1 MVERIDKPMQFK
13 DGQPVRTSSPEMH
26 TRSSDTSIDE
36 QTAATLPH
44 FSQILKEDRY
54 AFYVLLTFTFAVMWS
69 NKSSPTLG
77 PVCNTCSSLGSA
89 GGPQIVSAGS
99 SSNDIG
105 FVRVDL
111 LSYLMTSFENMIWCI
126 SISVHLLN

>member
-13 DGQPVRTSSPEMH
+13 DGQPVRTLSPEMP

-44 FSQILKEDRY
+44 FSQILKEDRC
-54 AFYVLLTFTFAVMWS
+54 AIYVLLTFTFAVMWS
-69 NKSSPTLG
+69 NKSSPTLC
-77 PVCNTCSSLGSA
+77 PVCDTCSSLGSA
-89 GGPQIVSAGS
+89 GVPQIVSAGS

>member
-1 MVERIDKPMQFK
+1 MVEHIDKPMQFK
-13 DGQPVRTSSPEMH
+13 DGQPVRTSSPEMR

-54 AFYVLLTFTFAVMWS
+54 AIYVLLTFTFAVMWS
-69 NKSSPTLG
+69 NKSSPTPG
-77 PVCNTCSSLGSA
+77 PVCDTYSSLASA

-111 LSYLMTSFENMIWCI
+111 LSYLMTSFENMIQCI

>member
-13 DGQPVRTSSPEMH
+13 DGQPVRTSSPEMC

-54 AFYVLLTFTFAVMWS
+54 AIYVLL
-69 NKSSPTLG
+69 
-77 PVCNTCSSLGSA
+77 
-89 GGPQIVSAGS
+89 
-99 SSNDIG
+99 
-105 FVRVDL
+105 
-111 LSYLMTSFENMIWCI
+111 
-126 SISVHLLN
+126 HLLLQSCGQTSPVLLWTQFATPAVLWVLQVALKLCLLAYPQMT

>member
-1 MVERIDKPMQFK
+1 MQFK
-13 DGQPVRTSSPEMH
+13 DGQPIRTSSPEMC

-54 AFYVLLTFTFAVMWS
+54 AIYVSLTFTFAVMWS
-69 NKSSPTLG
+69 NKSSPTSG
-77 PVCNTCSSLGSA
+77 PVYDTCSSLGSA

-99 SSNDIG
+99 SSNDKNEWHQQSLQLDKVQSPG
-105 FVRVDL
+105 GGPGEGGECRP
-111 LSYLMTSFENMIWCI
+111 
-126 SISVHLLN
+126 VHLKQL